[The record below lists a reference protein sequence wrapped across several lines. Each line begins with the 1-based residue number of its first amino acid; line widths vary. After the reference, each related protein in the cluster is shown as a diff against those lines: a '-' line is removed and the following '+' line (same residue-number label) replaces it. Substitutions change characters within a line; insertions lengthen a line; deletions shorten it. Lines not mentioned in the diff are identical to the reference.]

1 MTNEVQRIQVHRF
14 GALVAVAA
22 SGARDSIPTVYLSA
36 ALARQLGEELL
47 RYAADVRDVPR
58 FSESKAGT
66 TVLQGETAG
75 GAE

>member
-1 MTNEVQRIQVHRF
+1 MNEPRRIQVHRF
-14 GALVAVAA
+14 RSLVAVAA
-22 SGARDSIPTVYLSA
+22 LGCEDAAAPTIYLTA